1 MKYNPYL
8 SKQKFQTF
16 YTSGKELMLIDG
28 TEYIGYYHLYFNNKY
43 TDKLHSETSYK
54 LIPYTNDKNVINYI
68 NIKKLNTLSFK
79 EPLPFI
85 PNDFTKDSFERYF
98 IKKRNEN
105 KIIEV
110 DEKQFS
116 NRTLNKN
123 LYQTISLNW
132 MIRGNINTTKKS
144 NGIIQYGISDIN
156 KKTVYENDKIMNGL
170 KDYLTNY
177 LQFYQET

>member
-68 NIKKLNTLSFK
+68 NIKKLNTSMGIRKSRLNLQDASK
-79 EPLPFI
+79 ELHFL
-85 PNDFTKDSFERYF
+85 
-98 IKKRNEN
+98 
-105 KIIEV
+105 KIHIYDAEYCH
-110 DEKQFS
+110 F
-116 NRTLNKN
+116 L
-123 LYQTISLNW
+123 L
-132 MIRGNINTTKKS
+132 
-144 NGIIQYGISDIN
+144 
-156 KKTVYENDKIMNGL
+156 
-170 KDYLTNY
+170 
-177 LQFYQET
+177 